1 MIHFDDSSIVM
12 VALFLLYRANRSC
25 SSSNLM
31 SIFLS
36 MLNLS
41 NHTMSAGCFVVH
53 MWTHST
59 KSPVDIVSML
69 RLTLLVIPYTVAKTM
84 CYVSSISEENF

>member
-1 MIHFDDSSIVM
+1 
-12 VALFLLYRANRSC
+12 
-25 SSSNLM
+25 
-31 SIFLS
+31 
-36 MLNLS
+36 
-41 NHTMSAGCFVVH
+41 MSAGCFVVH